1 MLSHSKSLS
10 SNNNN
15 NNIVITSVLFLFTIH
30 LCSQHNVNANLLNDC
45 KWDYNKTTKH
55 TKCHLRTLDATHS
68 AELLQ
73 EAQGSGK
80 LDIVCDES
88 ILFESQLPKKLFR
101 DVSSV
106 SELTIESC
114 KILKLPENAFE
125 GLNGLKKLTVNT
137 KNTEWGAIKALEM
150 HEHALNGLKQL
161 MTLELTDSNIRV
173 IPDGFYCPLNNLQVL
188 NLTRNRIRSA
198 ENLGIEC
205 NGGGGALK
213 EIHTLD
219 LSWNELRVI
228 PANWAVTK
236 LRRLQHLNLQHN
248 NISEVNGEMLTG
260 LLSLHTL
267 NMSYNNINELSS
279 QMFFNSRQ
287 LREILLQK
295 NDLYELPR
303 GLFHQLAE
311 LIVLDL
317 SQNLLSSLYINNET
331 FSGLIRLRVL
341 NLSHNSLTRLDAK
354 SFHDLHILQVL
365 NLRNNTIGYIDERT
379 FEPLYN
385 LFELNLAENRLL
397 ILNDKLFDGLKVLSK
412 LTLNNNLIS
421 SIEANVFEKCP
432 DLKELDL
439 SSNQLQ
445 DVPEA
450 LKYLSDL
457 RTLDLGENQIKKFSA
472 GAFKNLIQLNGL
484 RLIENQIEN
493 ITKGMFDDLPQLS
506 VLNMAKNRILAIE
519 SGSFDANKEIEAIR
533 LDGNFISDINGI
545 FSQLSTLLWLN
556 VAENHLVWFDYA
568 FVPKNLKWLDVH
580 GNYIESLSNYY
591 KLQDEIRIKTL
602 DASHNR
608 IAEIGQMNVPNS
620 IELLFIN
627 NNHISKI
634 HANAFIDKVNLTR
647 VDMYANSLHKL
658 QMHQLRIA
666 PSIAA
671 KMSNASNGE
680 KQPLPEF
687 YLGGN
692 PFECDCSMEWLTR
705 INNFTSRQHPRIMDL
720 HVVECVM
727 PHNRGA
733 PIRPISAVDISEF
746 VCPYETHCFQ
756 LCNCCDQVDC
766 DCDMTCPKNCS
777 CYHDQAWSSN
787 MVDCGNHNSQ
797 FLPKRVPA
805 DVTELY
811 LDGNNYPE
819 LDVAQFRKHSKLR
832 HLFLNASKIEI
843 IRNRTFFGL
852 STLQTLHLHDNKLQ
866 KLHGFEFEQL
876 IRLKELNLHNNQLSF
891 IGNQSFSHLKALQ
904 ILRID
909 GNQLTTAWLWQLL
922 PSLQS
927 NEVQLQKLWMGRN
940 PWSCRCR
947 FLQEMTQFVADNALI
962 IQDAQD
968 IYCVEE
974 EGSAQRE
981 LDFNSTSACSDFY
994 LSSSSSGIAHF
1005 ILFNDYIPLLITMLA
1020 TICLLIIFIILFIF
1034 REPLKL
1040 WFFSHYGFFGPP
1052 CDDPEKLYDA
1062 VIFHSPKDIDYVIKH
1077 IANEFESG
1085 RPPNLRMCLQYRDLN
1100 EDASYIQLLETAC
1113 ASRKIVILLTRNFLQ
1128 TEWVRFD
1135 LRRAMHEALRG
1146 RPYKLVI
1153 IEDSDASLEAEND
1166 IELVPYLKASGV
1178 ARIRRNDRNFVDK
1191 LRYAMPM
1198 EVAYRG
1204 NNYTL
1209 DHMSMP
1215 PYLSQP
1221 HHLHHHAMTQPR
1233 QNSIKAYPN
1242 CTATL
1247 NGAMMYHHTAQR
1259 QAPPPAYCPE
1269 LDETNYSSATTASP
1283 SPHPSRQNIL
1293 TSDAHQAT
1301 SSSQPQQQ
1309 QPPNLINKHHH
1320 HHHNQQRPLS
1330 EHIYSSID
1338 SDYSTLDCE
1347 NQLLQTPQLQTPQH
1361 QYQSSNDST
1370 TALHRPNVSATWRAN
1385 GSITNMQQQPH
1396 VQAYLV

>member
-1 MLSHSKSLS
+1 MKNKNLFSSKIL
-10 SNNNN
+10 
-15 NNIVITSVLFLFTIH
+15 VIASALVALH
-30 LCSQHNVNANLLNDC
+30 LCCHTVYANLLNDC
-45 KWDYNKTTKH
+45 KWDYNKITKH
-55 TKCHLRTLDATHS
+55 TKCHLRTLDASHS

-80 LDIVCDES
+80 LDIMCDES

-101 DVSSV
+101 DIASV
-106 SELTIESC
+106 SELVIESC

-125 GLNGLKKLTVNT
+125 GLYGLKKLTVNT
-137 KNTEWGAIKALEM
+137 KNSEWGSIKALEM

-161 MTLELTDSNIRV
+161 TTLELTDSNIRV

-188 NLTRNRIRSA
+188 NLTRNRIRNT

-205 NGGGGALK
+205 PSGGALK

-228 PANWAVTK
+228 PENWSVTK

-248 NISEVNGEMLTG
+248 NISELNSEMLAE
-260 LLSLHTL
+260 LSALRTL
-267 NMSYNNINELSS
+267 NLSYNHIDQIPNQL
-279 QMFFNSRQ
+279 FANSRE
-287 LREILLQK
+287 LRDILLQ
-295 NDLYELPR
+295 NNELYELPK
-303 GLFHQLAE
+303 GIFHQLAQ
-311 LIVLDL
+311 LLVLDL
-317 SQNLLSSLYINNET
+317 SQNQLTSHHINNET
-331 FSGLIRLRVL
+331 FAGLIRLRVL
-341 NLSHNSLTRLDAK
+341 NLSHNALTRLD
-354 SFHDLHILQVL
+354 SRTFNDLHILQVL
-365 NLRNNTIGYIDERT
+365 NLRNNSIGYIDENA
-379 FEPLYN
+379 FAPLYN
-385 LFELNLAENRLL
+385 LFELNLAENRLHTL
-397 ILNDKLFDGLKVLSK
+397 SDKLFGGLKVLSK

-421 SIEANVFEKCP
+421 SVEVNVFEKCP
-432 DLKELDL
+432 NLKELDL
-439 SSNQLQ
+439 SSNQLV

-457 RTLDLGENQIKKFSA
+457 RTLDLGENQIVRFSA

-484 RLIENQIEN
+484 RLIDNQIEN

-506 VLNMAKNRILAIE
+506 VLNMAKNRIQSIE
-519 SGSFDANKEIEAIR
+519 RGSFDANKEIEAIR

-545 FSQLSTLLWLN
+545 FSQLSSLLWLN

-568 FVPKNLKWLDVH
+568 FVPKNLKWLDIH
-580 GNYIESLSNYY
+580 GNYIESLGNYY

-608 IAEIGQMNVPNS
+608 ITEIGQMNVPNS

-627 NNHISKI
+627 NNHINKI
-634 HANAFIDKVNLTR
+634 HANTFIDKVNLTR

-671 KMSNASNGE
+671 KMSNSSNGE

-705 INNFTSRQHPRIMDL
+705 INNFTSRQHPKIMDL
-720 HVVECVM
+720 HVIECVM
-727 PHNRGA
+727 PHKRGA
-733 PIRPISAVDISEF
+733 LIRPILTVEISEF
-746 VCPYETHCFQ
+746 VCPYETHCFA

-766 DCDMTCPKNCS
+766 DCDMTCPKNCT

-787 MVDCGNHNSQ
+787 MVDCGNFSSQ
-797 FLPKRVPA
+797 HLPKRIPA

-832 HLFLNASKIEI
+832 HLYLNASKVEI

-866 KLHGFEFEQL
+866 KLHGYEFEQL
-876 IRLKELNLHNNQLSF
+876 IRLKELNLHNNRLSF
-891 IGNQSFSHLKALQ
+891 IGNQSFAHLRALQ

-909 GNQLTTAWLWQLL
+909 GNQLTTVSLLQLL
-922 PSLQS
+922 PLLNTDLPQ
-927 NEVQLQKLWMGRN
+927 EQLQKLSMGRN
-940 PWSCRCR
+940 PWSCQCQ
-947 FLQEMTQFVADNALI
+947 FLQKITEFVANNALI

-968 IYCVEE
+968 IYCVEDD
-974 EGSAQRE
+974 GGNAQRE
-981 LDFNSTSACSDFY
+981 LDFNSTTACSDFY

-1005 ILFNDYIPLLITMLA
+1005 ILFNDYIPLLITMLT
-1020 TICLLIIFIILFIF
+1020 TICLLIIFIILFVF
-1034 REPLKL
+1034 REPLKM

-1062 VIFHSPKDIDYVIKH
+1062 VVFHSLKDIDYVIKH

-1085 RPPNLRMCLQYRDLN
+1085 RPPNLRLCLQYRDLN

-1128 TEWVRFD
+1128 TEWARFN

-1146 RPYKLVI
+1146 RPYKLVV
-1153 IEDSDASLEAEND
+1153 IEDSDAVLEAEND

-1178 ARIRRNDRNFVDK
+1178 KRIKRNDRNFVDK

-1204 NNYTL
+1204 SHNNYTL
-1209 DHMSMP
+1209 EHQHHMTMP
-1215 PYLSQP
+1215 PFMSSQQ
-1221 HHLHHHAMTQPR
+1221 HHHQPQHLMTQPR

-1242 CTATL
+1242 CTATM
-1247 NGAMMYHHTAQR
+1247 NGVMMYHQTPQR
-1259 QAPPPAYCPE
+1259 QAPPPAYGPE

-1293 TSDAHQAT
+1293 AADVVHQPVSGSA
-1301 SSSQPQQQ
+1301 QPQQQ
-1309 QPPNLINKHHH
+1309 PTLIINKHHH
-1320 HHHNQQRPLS
+1320 HHQQRPLS

-1347 NQLLQTPQLQTPQH
+1347 NQLLQPHVQTPQH
-1361 QYQSSNDST
+1361 QYQSSTDSS
-1370 TALHRPNVSATWRAN
+1370 TALQRPTATWRAN
-1385 GSITNMQQQPH
+1385 GNLPNGQQQPH